1 MGHRG
6 ANAGSGRARA
16 NGSERASAWQ
26 PRSAGRGAR
35 GCGDAGQDAPRAAMR
50 AGGRGAGRGW
60 RKMQVRRDGGHG
72 MQRASTRAFPSFCP
86 SSKEKRLEFLPP
98 NDDAADL
105 PRLLWLSGHSQIDF
119 CWARAPHGAPVL
131 CAPIKQSARFDGTQT
146 VAVLLVLSPSSLVS
160 VSHFPLPLSASVSLG
175 LCLLLF
181 FPKLRVLLYGSLWC
195 LRDLPIGG
203 VLLLTDCR
211 CSISSFS
218 GMVCPVCRCPGAPCV
233 PFLRADEV
241 PEVFDVVVDED
252 CFRMMANT

>member
-1 MGHRG
+1 MC
-6 ANAGSGRARA
+6 GSFGKRLPAKARRHPEEQERLLQRLVGVHMDLSDNNEDGSSSNDDDPSVTDAYIDSQSSTVTGRAKSR
-16 NGSERASAWQ
+16 
-26 PRSAGRGAR
+26 
-35 GCGDAGQDAPRAAMR
+35 
-50 AGGRGAGRGW
+50 
-60 RKMQVRRDGGHG
+60 
-72 MQRASTRAFPSFCP
+72 
-86 SSKEKRLEFLPP
+86 
-98 NDDAADL
+98 
-105 PRLLWLSGHSQIDF
+105 QIDF
-119 CWARAPHGAPVL
+119 CWARAPRGAPVL

-181 FPKLRVLLYGSLWC
+181 FPKLR
-195 LRDLPIGG
+195 DLPIGG
-203 VLLLTDCR
+203 VSLLTDCR
-211 CSISSFS
+211 WSISSFS

>member
-1 MGHRG
+1 MC
-6 ANAGSGRARA
+6 GSSGKRLPAKPRRHPEEQERLLQRLVGVHMDLSD
-16 NGSERASAWQ
+16 NNEDGSSSNDND
-26 PRSAGRGAR
+26 RSATDAYIDSQSSTVTGR
-35 GCGDAGQDAPRAAMR
+35 
-50 AGGRGAGRGW
+50 
-60 RKMQVRRDGGHG
+60 
-72 MQRASTRAFPSFCP
+72 
-86 SSKEKRLEFLPP
+86 
-98 NDDAADL
+98 
-105 PRLLWLSGHSQIDF
+105 
-119 CWARAPHGAPVL
+119 
-131 CAPIKQSARFDGTQT
+131 T

-181 FPKLRVLLYGSLWC
+181 FPKLR
-195 LRDLPIGG
+195 DLPIGG
-203 VLLLTDCR
+203 VSLLTDCR